1 MKQHNFFKNILKIK
15 ELETEPEI
23 IKLFQNHEIESILN
37 FYNQLPLA
45 IYNEK
50 QKIKKKH
57 WILNVSKEIDQFIKK
72 KINQML
78 SNWEIDNMYCDKPA
92 FGIFHE
98 SFFPLK
104 LHVDSGKDPNKIIYK
119 QILIPLS
126 DTGDTIL
133 FEPRWYGPSSSF
145 TIDNEELKIKDGF
158 NIRTNEHLGNKDF
171 DKNIHSKYLSHENI
185 ENLKGLNI
193 KKIYKWNLG
202 EAFIFD
208 RTFIHCSSTLKKPK
222 LGLTIFFQYKI

>member
-72 KINQML
+72 KLIKCCQIGKLIICIVINQHLEYFM
-78 SNWEIDNMYCDKPA
+78 KV
-92 FGIFHE
+92 
-98 SFFPLK
+98 FFL
-104 LHVDSGKDPNKIIYK
+104 
-119 QILIPLS
+119 
-126 DTGDTIL
+126 
-133 FEPRWYGPSSSF
+133 
-145 TIDNEELKIKDGF
+145 
-158 NIRTNEHLGNKDF
+158 
-171 DKNIHSKYLSHENI
+171 
-185 ENLKGLNI
+185 
-193 KKIYKWNLG
+193 
-202 EAFIFD
+202 
-208 RTFIHCSSTLKKPK
+208 
-222 LGLTIFFQYKI
+222 